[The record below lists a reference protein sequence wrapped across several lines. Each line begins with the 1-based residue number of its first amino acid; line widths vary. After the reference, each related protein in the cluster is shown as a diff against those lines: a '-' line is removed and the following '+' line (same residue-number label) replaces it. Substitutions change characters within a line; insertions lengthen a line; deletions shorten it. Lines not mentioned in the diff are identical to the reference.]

1 MKQKCNKSATIAIF
15 AFFYK
20 SWSFQSNLAHTPSAA
35 AATTAAEAA
44 AAAAAAAAAEADAAE
59 YSAPDMLPLQRK
71 LLFVP
76 HIIDVD
82 LQQHRMSA
90 SGSSSSSSSSKV
102 HACHATLHT
111 PSALS

>member
-1 MKQKCNKSATIAIF
+1 
-15 AFFYK
+15 
-20 SWSFQSNLAHTPSAA
+20 
-35 AATTAAEAA
+35 
-44 AAAAAAAAAEADAAE
+44 
-59 YSAPDMLPLQRK
+59 MLPLQRK

-90 SGSSSSSSSSKV
+90 SGSSSSSSSKV